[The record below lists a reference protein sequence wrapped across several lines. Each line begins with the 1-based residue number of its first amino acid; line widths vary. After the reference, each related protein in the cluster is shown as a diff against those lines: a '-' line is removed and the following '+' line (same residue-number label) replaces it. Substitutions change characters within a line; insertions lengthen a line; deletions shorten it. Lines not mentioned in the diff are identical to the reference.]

1 MKAAAKWTLRGC
13 QWWWQWVTNGFVSHS
28 FQICKCR
35 VLGVVSAGS
44 CCCWGAL
51 GGSLMESTKPQQLS
65 PICQCIRPR
74 EPRQSWSATTI
85 KTLTPN
91 WALHQSPQTPK
102 IYHSRVNFL
111 LMMAKMKQN
120 RTLTIGRGQILRQN
134 SVRCFACF
142 DIHCHHTIFW
152 GNYSTYDDK
161 DHIHGNDY
169 NKNSC
174 CKGFFQIIMM

>member
-1 MKAAAKWTLRGC
+1 MDLSRTAFRFANAEFCERWVLLLLGGVGR
-13 QWWWQWVTNGFVSHS
+13 VTNGEH
-28 FQICKCR
+28 KTPT
-35 VLGVVSAGS
+35 
-44 CCCWGAL
+44 AL
-51 GGSLMESTKPQQLS
+51 PLS
-65 PICQCIRPR
+65 DPAQICQCIRPR

-91 WALHQSPQTPK
+91 WAPHQSPQTPK

-142 DIHCHHTIFW
+142 DT
-152 GNYSTYDDK
+152 STVTTLFL
-161 DHIHGNDY
+161 GRL
-169 NKNSC
+169 
-174 CKGFFQIIMM
+174 